1 MARAAAPSAPV
12 EVKSAADHI
21 GDALMAL
28 KGVDLRTIKDTGLR
42 ADVKTARDLL
52 TKARKGLK

>member
-1 MARAAAPSAPV
+1 MARAAAPAPV
-12 EVKSAADHI
+12 ETKSAADAL

-28 KGVDLRTIKDTGLR
+28 KGVDLRTIKDAALR
-42 ADVKTARDLL
+42 ADVKNARDLL